1 LSDSIPL
8 RSSKN
13 FALIVTAVLVTW
25 ICLFSHLGAIGL
37 VGPDEPRYAAVART
51 MAATGDWVTPHLY
64 GQPWF
69 EKPILYYWAGAL
81 GFRLHLSAEWAA
93 RLPSAFGALAAALSI
108 GWLGWKH
115 DGGKTSL
122 DSNPALLAPLLFS
135 TSVAAIGFARAA
147 SPDMLFSAS
156 TTLAMASAAS
166 VLHRTGG
173 LRSACDLPPQAPRG
187 DTFPLL
193 LFGAFLGTAV
203 LAKGPAGLILG
214 GGAVALWAL
223 VTKQW
228 RAALRLAHPA
238 AIVAFCTLALP
249 WYVLCALRN
258 PEFIRVFIFRHNV
271 ERYLTPVFQHRQP
284 FWYFGPI
291 LVLGLLP
298 WTALLLPALQGGLR
312 IWHEKSWNH
321 SPGFF
326 FASWAVFPLL
336 FFSFSQSKLP
346 GYILPVIPPLA
357 LILAISMTKVKIQSL
372 ASSRWILVAIGF
384 TWMAL
389 GLSTAHWMNR
399 LPATARDSVGQS
411 IFVCALIAIVGGL
424 GITALGIVRRKHA
437 LLLSLI
443 LAALLVEIAGAWVL
457 PTLDPYLS
465 ARQHAGLLRND
476 RYPGRVFT
484 FHLRRSWTYG
494 LAFYLDRQVP
504 EWLPVD
510 LEPALVLTTPD
521 GFDEIRRLG
530 RFQGTLDEA
539 YHGVFYVPVLPAPR

>member
-1 LSDSIPL
+1 L
-8 RSSKN
+8 RSSTN
-13 FALIVTAVLVTW
+13 FAPIVTAVLVTL

-37 VGPDEPRYAAVART
+37 VGPDEPRYAAIART
-51 MAATGDWVTPHLY
+51 MAATGDWVTPRLF

-93 RLPSAFGALAAALSI
+93 RLPSAFGALAAAVAI

-115 DGGKTSL
+115 SDGETSL
-122 DSNPALLAPLLFS
+122 GRNPALLAPLLFS

-166 VLHRTGG
+166 ALYRSGG
-173 LRSACDLPPQAPRG
+173 LRSTYDLPPQAPGR
-187 DTFPLL
+187 DTLPLL
-193 LFGAFLGTAV
+193 LFGAFLGIAT
-203 LAKGPAGLILG
+203 LAKGPAGVILA

-223 VTKQW
+223 VTQQW

-258 PEFIRVFIFRHNV
+258 PEFMRVFIFQHNV

-284 FWYFGPI
+284 FWYFAPI
-291 LVLGLLP
+291 VVLGLLP
-298 WTALLLPALQGGLR
+298 WTALLLPTLQDGLR
-312 IWHEKSWNH
+312 IWYEKSWIH

-326 FASWAVFPLL
+326 FACWAVFPLL

-346 GYILPVIPPLA
+346 GYILPAIPPLA
-357 LILAISMTKVKIQSL
+357 LVLAISMTKLKTHSP

-384 TWMAL
+384 TWVTM

-399 LPATARDSVGQS
+399 LPAAARDSAGQT
-411 IFVCALIAIVGGL
+411 IFDCALIAIVGGL
-424 GITALGIVRRKHA
+424 AITALGIARRSHA

-476 RYPGRVFT
+476 RYPGRIFT
-484 FHLRRSWTYG
+484 FHLPRSWSYD
-494 LAFYLDRQVP
+494 LAFYLDRQIP
-504 EWLPVD
+504 EWSPAD
-510 LEPALVLTTPD
+510 PEPALVLTTPD
-521 GFDEIRRLG
+521 GFDEIRRRG

-539 YHGVFYVPVLPAPR
+539 YHGVLYVPVLPAPR